1 MEVAAVTHTQA
12 REFDDQLQLTHHFC
26 CTIATPSLR
35 LLTFFFRS
43 QAVSAPNYS
52 IFDFVPT
59 ISPANSEFDFEAL
72 VLEGFKNQHLEDELN
87 LFSLSPFSSPD
98 SSPPLPSISLP
109 SSSSPHPSS
118 SSSNR
123 TFIPRQA
130 IPSRAKRQ
138 SRKNRKKKRQAA
150 KCKEGVDETEMG
162 QPRPDALKLH
172 VGRSTAFETGLDSE
186 AKLVAASTGYV
197 GIRQRARRTLYKLEI
212 LTGPR
217 SSFGLKLYDWDGM

>member
-1 MEVAAVTHTQA
+1 M
-12 REFDDQLQLTHHFC
+12 
-26 CTIATPSLR
+26 
-35 LLTFFFRS
+35 
-43 QAVSAPNYS
+43 
-52 IFDFVPT
+52 PT
-59 ISPANSEFDFEAL
+59 ISPANSEFDFEVL

-98 SSPPLPSISLP
+98 SFPPLPSISLP
-109 SSSSPHPSS
+109 SSSSHSLPDPAPHPSS

-162 QPRPDALKLH
+162 QLRTDALKLH
-172 VGRSTAFETGLDSE
+172 MLAVQQHLKPDLTAKQSWSQRQLDMLAFNNRPGKHYTSWKFSP
-186 AKLVAASTGYV
+186 ALV
-197 GIRQRARRTLYKLEI
+197 RPL
-212 LTGPR
+212 
-217 SSFGLKLYDWDGM
+217 D